1 MDIEESNT
9 DKDGFKEFISKS
21 VKDSVDNL
29 ISQFGVVTVALN
41 CKKIRYMFEEELNKY
56 LK

>member
-9 DKDGFKEFISKS
+9 DKDGFKEFISKI
-21 VKDSVDNL
+21 VKDSVDGL

-41 CKKIRYMFEEELNKY
+41 CNEIRHMFKEELDKY

>member
-41 CKKIRYMFEEELNKY
+41 CKEIRYMFEEELNKY